1 MGDVSKDDDR
11 LTTQHG
17 IPVGDNQN
25 SITAGS
31 RGPTLLEDVY
41 LVEKLAHFNR
51 ERIPER
57 VVHAKG
63 SGAYGYFE
71 ATVDMSGYTK
81 AKFLNKAG
89 KRTPLF
95 VRFST
100 VAGEKGSSDTV
111 RDPRGFAVKFYT
123 EEGNYDLVMN
133 NTPVFFI
140 RDGMKFPDFIHS
152 QKKDPGKGIKDPNM
166 AWDFW
171 SLSPESLHQVTILY
185 SDRGIPES
193 YRNMNGYSGHTFKWV
208 NDEGKAVWVKY
219 HFKTDQGIRNMETD
233 RASRIAGEDPDYH
246 TRDLHD
252 AIEKGD
258 HPSWTV
264 YVQIMPYDN
273 AWTYRFNPFDITKV
287 WPHGDYPLQEI
298 GKMVLDRNPGNYFAE
313 VEQSAFSP
321 GNVVPGVEFSPDK
334 MLQARTFAYADTH
347 RYRLGVNYTS
357 IPVNSPKESRDR
369 NYYRDG
375 GMRVDDN
382 RGTIVNYEP
391 NSAGGPTEVKDALK
405 SGTKIEGKT
414 GSIPYEK
421 HAEDND
427 FVQAGNLYRIMS
439 EEQKEILTN
448 NISSELKL
456 VRDGIVEKQLR
467 HFYRADEDYGRRIA
481 RKLGLSPERTEP
493 A

>member
-1 MGDVSKDDDR
+1 MQGKKGEKDPI
-11 LTTQHG
+11 TTQHG

-25 SITAGS
+25 SITAGAS
-31 RGPTLLEDVY
+31 GPTLLEDVY

-63 SGAYGYFE
+63 AGAFGYFE
-71 ATVDMSGYTK
+71 VTKDVSGFTK
-81 AKFLNKAG
+81 AKFLNGIG
-89 KRTPLF
+89 KKTPVF

-123 EEGNYDLVMN
+123 EDGNYDLVMN

-152 QKKDPGKGIKDPNM
+152 QKKDPATNTKDQNM
-166 AWDFW
+166 QWDFF

-185 SDRGIPES
+185 SDRGIPRS
-193 YRNMNGYSGHTFKWV
+193 YRNMNGYGGHTFKWV
-208 NDEGKAVWVKY
+208 NGDGEAVWVKY
-219 HFKTDQGIRNMETD
+219 HFKTDQKIQNLPVDEAR
-233 RASRIAGEDPDYH
+233 RIAGEEPDYH

-252 AIEKGD
+252 AIRDGRF
-258 HPSWTV
+258 PSWTV
-264 YVQIMPYDN
+264 SVQIMPFED

-298 GKMVLDRNPGNYFAE
+298 GRMVLNRNPENYFSD

-321 GNVVPGVEFSPDK
+321 GNIVPGIEFSPDK

-347 RYRLGVNYTS
+347 RYRLGVNYTL
-357 IPVNSPKESRDR
+357 IPVNSPRNAGVS

-375 GMRVDDN
+375 HMRVDEN
-382 RGTIVNYEP
+382 SRGNANYEP
-391 NSAGGPTEVKDALK
+391 NSMGGPVEHEPHRK
-405 SGTKIEGKT
+405 SRYSVEGYAD
-414 GSIPYEK
+414 SVIYEK
-421 HAEDND
+421 HSEDND
-427 FVQAGNLYRIMS
+427 FVQAGNLFRIMS
-439 EEQKEILTN
+439 EEQKEILVN
-448 NISSELKL
+448 NI
-456 VRDGIVEKQLR
+456 VDDLR
-467 HFYRADEDYGRRIA
+467 HVRKDIVDRQIEHFMKADRNYGERIA
-481 RKLGLSPERTEP
+481 EHLGIKPVSH
-493 A
+493 

>member
-1 MGDVSKDDDR
+1 MSDSTKEDDV

-25 SITAGS
+25 SITAGTY
-31 RGPTLLEDVY
+31 GPTLLEDVY
-41 LVEKLAHFNR
+41 LLEKLAHFNR

-63 SGAYGYFE
+63 SGAYGYFQ
-71 ATVDMSGYTK
+71 ATKDMSDYTK
-81 AKFLNKAG
+81 AKFLNSVG
-89 KRTPLF
+89 KKTPLF

-100 VAGEKGSSDTV
+100 VAGEKGSADTV
-111 RDPRGFAVKFYT
+111 RDPRGFAVKLYT
-123 EEGNYDLVMN
+123 EDGNYDLVMN

-152 QKKDPGKGIKDPNM
+152 QKEDPKRGTKNPNM

-193 YRNMNGYSGHTFKWV
+193 YRHMNGYSGHTFKWV
-208 NDEGKAVWVKY
+208 NKNGRAVWVKY
-219 HFKTDQGIRNMETD
+219 HFKTDQGIQNIETEK
-233 RASRIAGEDPDYH
+233 ASKIAGEDPDYH
-246 TRDLHD
+246 INDLHD
-252 AIEKGD
+252 AIERKEF
-258 HPSWTV
+258 PSWTV
-264 YVQIMPYDN
+264 YVQIMPYDD

-298 GKMVLDRNPGNYFAE
+298 GKMVLDRNPDNYFAE

-321 GNVVPGVEFSPDK
+321 GNIVPGIEFSPDK

-357 IPVNSPKESRDR
+357 IPVNSPKNSTDR

-375 GMRVDDN
+375 TMRVDDN
-382 RGTIVNYEP
+382 RMGMVNYEP
-391 NSAGGPTEVKDALK
+391 NSFGGPSEVKHAQRR
-405 SGTKIEGKT
+405 GMNIEGAT
-414 GSIPYEK
+414 GSVPYQK
-421 HAEDND
+421 HSEDND
-427 FVQAGNLYRIMS
+427 FIQAGNLYRIMG
-439 EEQKEILTN
+439 EKQKEILIE
-448 NISSELKL
+448 NITSELKN
-456 VRDGIVEKQLR
+456 VRKDIVERQVKQ
-467 HFYRADEDYGRRIA
+467 FYHADEDYGKRIA
-481 RKLGLSPERTEP
+481 QKLGINPESTEIT
-493 A
+493 